1 MISRYGKRTFIVLV
15 CATVFLGSSCISNE
29 GHRRAMASREQRILG
44 LQDERAQLKRELEDA
59 DELIEALQLQLS
71 EANAR
76 AAATPQVIE
85 KPVVTPAAS
94 RSFPELDALGID
106 YGMRNGRM
114 VISIPSSITFPSGK
128 AALSNEGKSAL
139 RKVASTLGSQYSG
152 KKYQIEGHTD
162 SDPISKSK
170 FASNRALSIAR
181 AMAVLTYLVEE
192 CSVSD
197 DQCIVVGHGQ
207 YQNVA
212 PNNSSKNKAK
222 NRRVEI
228 VVQN

>member
-15 CATVFLGSSCISNE
+15 CATVFLGSGCISNE

-59 DELIEALQLQLS
+59 DEMIEALQLQLS

-76 AAATPQVIE
+76 AATPQIIE
-85 KPVVTPAAS
+85 KPVVVPAAT
-94 RSFPELDALGID
+94 RSFPELDELGID

-128 AALSNEGKSAL
+128 AALSNEGKGAL
-139 RKVASTLGSQYSG
+139 RKVASTLRSQYTGS
-152 KKYQIEGHTD
+152 KYQIEGHTD

-170 FASNRALSIAR
+170 FASNRELSIAR

-207 YQNVA
+207 YQNLA
-212 PNNSSKNKAK
+212 PNTSSTNKAK